1 MHRRVA
7 SPAFAVALLV
17 SLTAAGRAQSIRFG
31 VGGGYTAAP
40 SNADESSTGAWNA
53 EAFLLLGLPVVPL
66 DLRPTLFSYGRGTNT
81 NLVVTNCPAI
91 INTCPPTYASNGPER
106 ATGGAIDAIVRL
118 GRGPF
123 VPYLVGGPTA
133 VVVSRH
139 VELQSPTAHDTGLG
153 YEVGAGARLAIGPL
167 MIFGEAKYFGTS
179 ATADRFSGHSVHMI
193 PVTVG
198 FAL

>member
-1 MHRRVA
+1 MSVSGLGRLASYRANGRRGRIVALALSNRQTVDEFAAFALKGGEHARRVA

-40 SNADESSTGAWNA
+40 SNANESSTGAWNA

-91 INTCPPTYASNGPER
+91 INTCPPTYASKAARSEPR
-106 ATGGAIDAIVRL
+106 VAQSMRSCDSAAVRL
-118 GRGPF
+118 SLIWSA
-123 VPYLVGGPTA
+123 VPQR
-133 VVVSRH
+133 SW
-139 VELQSPTAHDTGLG
+139 
-153 YEVGAGARLAIGPL
+153 
-167 MIFGEAKYFGTS
+167 
-179 ATADRFSGHSVHMI
+179 
-193 PVTVG
+193 
-198 FAL
+198 